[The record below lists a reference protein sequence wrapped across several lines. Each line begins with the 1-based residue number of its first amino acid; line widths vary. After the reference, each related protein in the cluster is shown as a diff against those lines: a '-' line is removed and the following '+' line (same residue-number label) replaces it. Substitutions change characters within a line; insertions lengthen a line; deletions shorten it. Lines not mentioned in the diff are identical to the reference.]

1 MLAPMFRATRS
12 KGGAMNDEPSPGII
26 GAATRELRLTCT
38 AWVFF
43 TRVPLPSRLANWVG
57 YTPDML
63 RASARYFPLVG
74 ILIGG
79 IGAAVFLAAATFLP
93 PGPAVVL
100 SMMAS
105 VLMTGAFHEDGF
117 ADSCDGFGG
126 GYTRERVLDIMQDSR
141 VGAFGA
147 IGIALMLLLKFS
159 TLEAL
164 AASVDAALVA
174 WVMVLG
180 HALSRTAS
188 VALMLTLDYVRVDT
202 GPKAKPLAEGISG
215 AAFAV
220 ACAITLAPFAAL
232 AHVFENGAWMLAGLL
247 PVALATWGAGAY
259 FSKRIGGFTGD
270 CLGAAQQVAEVVFYL
285 FAAALLLGF
294 EASPA

>member
-1 MLAPMFRATRS
+1 MVDQPTSSL
-12 KGGAMNDEPSPGII
+12 I
-26 GAATRELRLTCT
+26 GAATHEIRLVFT

-43 TRVPLPSRLANWVG
+43 TRVPLPSRLAAWVG

-74 ILIGG
+74 MAIGAA
-79 IGAAVFLAAATFLP
+79 GAAVFLGAAFILP

-105 VLMTGAFHEDGF
+105 VLLTGAFHEDGF

-126 GYTRERVLDIMQDSR
+126 GYTRERVLEIMQDSR

-164 AASVDAALVA
+164 AASGETALVA

-180 HALSRTAS
+180 HALSRAAS

-215 AAFAV
+215 SAFAV
-220 ACAITLAPFAAL
+220 ACAIALAPFAVL
-232 AHVFENGAWMLAGLL
+232 AQAFENGAWMLAGVL
-247 PVALATWGAGAY
+247 PVALATWGAGVY
-259 FSKRIGGFTGD
+259 FRKRIGGFTGD
-270 CLGAAQQVAEVVFYL
+270 CLGAAQQVSEAVFYL

>member
-1 MLAPMFRATRS
+1 MIA
-12 KGGAMNDEPSPGII
+12 
-26 GAATRELRLTCT
+26 RELRLMCT

-43 TRVPLPSRLANWVG
+43 TRVPLPARLSAWVG
-57 YTPDML
+57 FAPDML

-74 ILIGG
+74 MMVGAV
-79 IGAAVFLAAATFLP
+79 GAAVFLLAAAWLP
-93 PGPAVVL
+93 AGPAVVL
-100 SMMAS
+100 SMMAT
-105 VLMTGAFHEDGF
+105 VLLTGAFHEDGF

-126 GYTRERVLDIMQDSR
+126 GYTPERVLAIMQDSR

-147 IGIALMLLLKFS
+147 IGIALILLLKFS

-164 AASVDAALVA
+164 ASAGDTAPVA
-174 WVMVLG
+174 WVLVLG

-188 VALMLTLDYVRVDT
+188 VALMLTLDYVRVDS

-215 AAFAV
+215 GAFAV

-232 AHVFENGAWMLAGLL
+232 AHSYENGAWMLAGVL

-259 FSKRIGGFTGD
+259 FNKRIGGFTGD

-285 FAAALLLGF
+285 FAAVLLLGF
-294 EASPA
+294 EAPAA